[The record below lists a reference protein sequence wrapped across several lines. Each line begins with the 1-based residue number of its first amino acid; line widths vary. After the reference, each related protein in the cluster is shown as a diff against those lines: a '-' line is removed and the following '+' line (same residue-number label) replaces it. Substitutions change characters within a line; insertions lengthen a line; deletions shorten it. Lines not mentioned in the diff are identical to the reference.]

1 MDGSASIG
9 ESDFEQIKSWVANL
23 VNTFDIGT
31 VHTRVGVIVYADQP
45 KLAISLNNYYDK
57 SVLIETI
64 QSLAY
69 EPGNTLTGA
78 SILYALDTAFT
89 PLHGARGDEEGV
101 EKILIVVTDGRA
113 QDNVAEAASRAEREG
128 IRVYALGIGPGTL
141 KFELEQIASD
151 PIERHVFQVLTLL
164 H

>member
-1 MDGSASIG
+1 M
-9 ESDFEQIKSWVANL
+9 ANL
-23 VNTFDIGT
+23 VSTFDTGIAQ
-31 VHTRVGVIVYADQP
+31 TRIGVIVYADQP
-45 KLAISLNNYYDK
+45 RLAISLDNYYEK
-57 SVLIETI
+57 KKLIETI
-64 QSLAY
+64 QSLKY

-113 QDNVAEAASRAEREG
+113 QDNVAEAAERAEQEG

-151 PIERHVFQVLTLL
+151 PIERHVFQVGIKLNEWTFIQVNLGL
-164 H
+164 GF